1 MPRWEERHQSGGVCD
16 FDLNYRFYFRWL
28 LNKVMQIVTIKGLPE
43 TVNQEYLKANLIL
56 DGDICITDFDDKLY
70 ACTGDLGGQ
79 PDEYY
84 IPTVYTVA
92 NPILGSK
99 MVYRKDWNGNKQN
112 GVIIFNSDVDAIGYR
127 CGSYTRGLYDLIS
140 QTATLLADNIVSINC
155 AQINSRVQVFFS
167 ADGEGQAVAGEAILR
182 KMYAGRP
189 YQILRSDL
197 VDELKIQPVAT
208 ASTSTNIMQL
218 VELNNYIIAQFFQN
232 IGVKSNDIRKK
243 ERLITAEVEEQ
254 NDTVQLTLTEMLTSW
269 TKGFNEV
276 NEFYGQNIEVTL
288 NPILL
293 REIADEFSTDSVTEP
308 EEETSATV
316 EEESMVESDET
327 VEEESDETVEVVEEQ
342 EEAPEE
348 VIEELEDVVEAVV
361 EEIIGEGGA
370 EDVDE
375 STDSGSMVEDTV

>member
-1 MPRWEERHQSGGVCD
+1 
-16 FDLNYRFYFRWL
+16 
-28 LNKVMQIVTIKGLPE
+28 
-43 TVNQEYLKANLIL
+43 
-56 DGDICITDFDDKLY
+56 
-70 ACTGDLGGQ
+70 
-79 PDEYY
+79 
-84 IPTVYTVA
+84 
-92 NPILGSK
+92 
-99 MVYRKDWNGNKQN
+99 
-112 GVIIFNSDVDAIGYR
+112 
-127 CGSYTRGLYDLIS
+127 
-140 QTATLLADNIVSINC
+140 
-155 AQINSRVQVFFS
+155 
-167 ADGEGQAVAGEAILR
+167 
-182 KMYAGRP
+182 MYAGRP

-276 NEFYGQNIEVTL
+276 NEFYGTEIEVTL

-293 REIADEFSTDSVTEP
+293 REIADEFSTDSETEP
-308 EEETSATV
+308 EEETPATV
-316 EEESMVESDET
+316 EEDSMVKTEEET
-327 VEEESDETVEVVEEQ
+327 VEEESEETTESVEEQ

-370 EDVDE
+370 YDVEESEDSEPMVRDADNDE
-375 STDSGSMVEDTV
+375 